1 MLWFTEG
8 AFGGSWFH
16 FPWKAID
23 PEDVGRYDYIY
34 VSYHPDHYDPV
45 WIKRYLDIFPET
57 KVLVAKW
64 SRQMVPL
71 ETKMRRDGI
80 NLSQLIR

>member
-1 MLWFTEG
+1 MTSELIHYYSACIGVRTENVSILCDPWFTEG

-34 VSYHPDHYDPV
+34 VSHIHPDHYDPV
-45 WIKRYLDIFPET
+45 GLKDI
-57 KVLVAKW
+57 
-64 SRQMVPL
+64 
-71 ETKMRRDGI
+71 
-80 NLSQLIR
+80 